1 MGLVSIILLCI
12 FYCSLI
18 VIVYEYYKL
27 FNAKD
32 EYTKQELKQVVFLIP
47 DHWIPL
53 LSKLRLYPIYAF
65 VSLIFGIV
73 IPLLS
78 TNWFFQSS
86 IFCIILFI
94 ILPQIRR
101 TYEPMKVT
109 VSDSFMD
116 TVASALSEYYEI
128 ILFFF
133 SLGTLSSMTYT
144 WVSEKELSF
153 LWFLFNTIIICAIM
167 FFMLASLDKENVYD
181 SNH

>member
-1 MGLVSIILLCI
+1 MGLLSIMLLCI
-12 FYCSLI
+12 FYTILI

-27 FNAKD
+27 FNSKD

-53 LSKLRLYPIYAF
+53 LSKFRLYPVYALT
-65 VSLIFGIV
+65 SLVFGIL

-86 IFCIILFI
+86 VLCILLFI

-101 TYEPMKVT
+101 SYEPMKVT
-109 VSDSFMD
+109 VSDSFVD
-116 TVASALSEYYEI
+116 TVATALSEYYEI

-133 SLGTLSSMTYT
+133 STGTLSSLTYT
-144 WVSEKELSF
+144 WVTEKELSF
-153 LWFLFNTIIICAIM
+153 LWFMVNAIIICIIM
-167 FFMLASLDKENVYD
+167 FFMLASLDKENI
-181 SNH
+181 